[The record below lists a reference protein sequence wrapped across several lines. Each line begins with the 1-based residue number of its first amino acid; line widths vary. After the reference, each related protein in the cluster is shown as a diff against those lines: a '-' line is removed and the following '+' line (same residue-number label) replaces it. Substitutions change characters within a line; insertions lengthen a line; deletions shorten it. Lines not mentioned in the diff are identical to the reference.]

1 MLRIVLWRLKNIL
14 ILNKTHDRTAKWDAS
29 NNCWNVADRPIYQWD
44 TISPQYEELTDALN
58 WIIDHDESKETNQK
72 TV

>member
-1 MLRIVLWRLKNIL
+1 L
-14 ILNKTHDRTAKWDAS
+14 ILNKSHDRTAKWDKES
-29 NNCWNVADRPIYQWD
+29 NKWDIADRLKYQWA
-44 TISPQYEELTDALN
+44 TNKNSPMSPQYEELTDALN